1 MTQREKSAI
10 FSYLKEKQTQV
21 QKQAVY
27 QVKGKLQGVIKKKV
41 SSENTMNNVLQLNK
55 SNSNNKFK
63 KEVKT
68 QNV

>member
-1 MTQREKSAI
+1 M
-10 FSYLKEKQTQV
+10 QTQV

-41 SSENTMNNVLQLNK
+41 SSENTMNNALQLNK
-55 SNSNNKFK
+55 SNSNNKIK